1 MSEPR
6 LTSQEY
12 LQRLRDRRAQAQPP
26 ASDVAAS
33 ETPTASLPDAPEP
46 ETAFAPTAE
55 IAGQQAAS
63 AADQVGPTASADQA
77 VPNTNPNQQQIPGIT
92 PPDQEELLLGWI
104 AASRSFKPRQRQYY
118 TTIAAIVLLI
128 CLILFFAGQFL
139 PIAVVISFAFLAYI
153 LASVPP
159 EQIEHYFTTYGVRV
173 DDNIYYWDEL
183 GRFWFTTKYDQPVL
197 HIEVNRFPFRLTM
210 LLGEAP
216 VEEVR
221 TILALALI
229 EQQPQL
235 SFYERAAEWLQKKIP
250 LEIDG

>member
-12 LQRLRDRRAQAQPP
+12 LQRLRERRAQTKQP
-26 ASDVAAS
+26 ASDEV
-33 ETPTASLPDAPEP
+33 PTAIPDNPEP
-46 ETAFAPTAE
+46 ETAYAPPAE
-55 IAGQQAAS
+55 MAGQQAAGDPEPPNQPTYAES
-63 AADQVGPTASADQA
+63 AAPT
-77 VPNTNPNQQQIPGIT
+77 NQPQIPGIT
-92 PPDQEELLLGWI
+92 PPDQEELLLGWV
-104 AASRSFKPRQRQYY
+104 APSRSFKPRKRQYY

-139 PIAVVISFAFLAYI
+139 PIAVVISVAFLAYI

-173 DDNIYYWDEL
+173 DNNIYYWDEL
-183 GRFWFTTKYDQPVL
+183 GRFWFTTKYDQPIL
-197 HIEVNRFPFRLTM
+197 HIEVSRFPFRLTM
-210 LLGEAP
+210 LLGEVP

-221 TILALALI
+221 GILALALI
-229 EQQPQL
+229 EQQPQP
-235 SFYERAAEWLQKKIP
+235 SFYERAADWLQKKIP